1 MREMLEPIFGESGA
15 VVAQFVIT
23 LVTVL
28 ILIGLLYWLV
38 QRFSGIRF
46 AGAARGRVP
55 RLALIDAL
63 TVDGR
68 RKLVLIRR
76 DNVEHLILIGGTS
89 DLVVE
94 PSIMRGAPAGARPR
108 QGQAPRQQPQPQ
120 PQPAASAPQAVPQPQ
135 PQPQPMPQR
144 TVESSGISEPIPF
157 PQAPTPRPQ
166 PRATPRAAETP
177 AAAPERPAPTAPE
190 PAPQRRAAVRAMSA
204 AEPAVAAAGGR
215 VAAASAHFEEP
226 SRPSRIESVFSL
238 ADALDEIADEPISA
252 GSAAEFAGPRAHPA
266 APRHFEEAAA
276 LPAEAGD
283 EPATEALDLSPEP
296 APAIATDDATA
307 EPGTQPQEGEAA
319 SASKVSDLERE
330 MARLLGEITSRRES

>member
-23 LVTVL
+23 LVAVL
-28 ILIGLLYWLV
+28 ILIGLFYWLV

-63 TVDGR
+63 AVDGR

-76 DNVEHLILIGGTS
+76 DNVEHLILIGGTT

-108 QGQAPRQQPQPQ
+108 QGQAQGQAPRPQ
-120 PQPAASAPQAVPQPQ
+120 PQPATAAAPQAAPQ

-144 TVESSGISEPIPF
+144 TAEASGISEPIPF
-157 PQAPTPRPQ
+157 PQAPTPRAAEAPIAV
-166 PRATPRAAETP
+166 PERAAP
-177 AAAPERPAPTAPE
+177 PAPE
-190 PAPQRRAAVRAMSA
+190 PAPQRRAAVRAVSA
-204 AEPAVAAAGGR
+204 EAAVAAAGGR
-215 VAAASAHFEEP
+215 VASASAHFEEP

-252 GSAAEFAGPRAHPA
+252 GTAAEFAGPRAHPA

-276 LPAEAGD
+276 LPSEAGE

>member
-68 RKLVLIRR
+68 RKLVLVRR

-94 PSIMRGAPAGARPR
+94 PSIIRGSPAGARPR

-120 PQPAASAPQAVPQPQ
+120 PAAASAPQAVPQHHAPQHQ
-135 PQPQPMPQR
+135 PQPAPQR
-144 TVESSGISEPIPF
+144 TAEPSGISEPIPF

-177 AAAPERPAPTAPE
+177 APPAPE
-190 PAPQRRAAVRAMSA
+190 PAPQRRAAVRAMPA
-204 AEPAVAAAGGR
+204 AEAAVAATGGR
-215 VAAASAHFEEP
+215 VASASAHFEEP

-238 ADALDEIADEPISA
+238 AEALDEIADEPISA
-252 GSAAEFAGPRAHPA
+252 GNATEFAGPKAQRPA
-266 APRHFEEAAA
+266 RHFEEAAA
-276 LPAEAGD
+276 QRVEAVE
-283 EPATEALDLSPEP
+283 EPATEALDISPEP
-296 APAIATDDATA
+296 APAISTDDATA
-307 EPGTQPQEGEAA
+307 EPVAQPQEGEAA

>member
-1 MREMLEPIFGESGA
+1 
-15 VVAQFVIT
+15 
-23 LVTVL
+23 
-28 ILIGLLYWLV
+28 
-38 QRFSGIRF
+38 
-46 AGAARGRVP
+46 VP

-63 TVDGR
+63 AVDGR
-68 RKLVLIRR
+68 RKLVLVRR

-108 QGQAPRQQPQPQ
+108 QGQAQGQAPRPQPQ
-120 PQPAASAPQAVPQPQ
+120 PQPAAAAAPQAAPQ

-144 TVESSGISEPIPF
+144 TAEATGISEPIPF
-157 PQAPTPRPQ
+157 PQAPTPQ
-166 PRATPRAAETP
+166 PRATPRAAEVP
-177 AAAPERPAPTAPE
+177 IAAPERPAPPE
-190 PAPQRRAAVRAMSA
+190 PAPQRRAAVRTVPA
-204 AEPAVAAAGGR
+204 AEPAFAAAGGR

-226 SRPSRIESVFSL
+226 TRPSRIESVFSL

-252 GSAAEFAGPRAHPA
+252 DTAAEFAGPKAQH

-283 EPATEALDLSPEP
+283 EPSTEALDLSPEP
-296 APAIATDDATA
+296 APAIATDDASA
-307 EPGTQPQEGEAA
+307 EPGTQRQEGEAA